1 MKKES
6 MLVVEDEDIMRD
18 ALVDYFSDGGHKVD
32 TAIDGDKELK
42 KYNLE
47 DYDVM
52 IIDLK
57 LPGRNG
63 LSVLKEVR
71 IKNPK
76 AKVIIITAYPSVET
90 ETEAIRGGA
99 IDYLAKP
106 FDLNYLEEKKIN
118 FYNVPTQSYDV
129 AQGVIAYILAF
140 ATNLVEGDRSMKR
153 GQWKKNSLIGSRIT
167 GKKLGIIGCGKIGR
181 EVTRLGSALGIKVIV
196 SDPCLKDDPNVTPV
210 TLDVLLST
218 SDFIS
223 VNCPLTNGTRD
234 LIGAEEI
241 AKMKDNIFLVNTARG
256 GIINEKAL
264 LDALNEGK
272 VVAALD
278 VLVSKP
284 PFEDDLSK
292 KLIMN
297 ENVIVTPHSIGQTFE
312 AIQEKGEG
320 VIKAI
325 NDHVDSRK

>member
-1 MKKES
+1 MKKYYKILLWGSLFSIS
-6 MLVVEDEDIMRD
+6 M
-18 ALVDYFSDGGHKVD
+18 A
-32 TAIDGDKELK
+32 
-42 KYNLE
+42 
-47 DYDVM
+47 
-52 IIDLK
+52 
-57 LPGRNG
+57 
-63 LSVLKEVR
+63 
-71 IKNPK
+71 
-76 AKVIIITAYPSVET
+76 
-90 ETEAIRGGA
+90 
-99 IDYLAKP
+99 
-106 FDLNYLEEKKIN
+106 YLESAVVVYLRELYYPNGFSFPLQKIIP
-118 FYNVPTQSYDV
+118 FIYFT
-129 AQGVIAYILAF
+129 
-140 ATNLVEGDRSMKR
+140 E
-153 GQWKKNSLIGSRIT
+153 
-167 GKKLGIIGCGKIGR
+167 IGR
-181 EVTRLGSALGIKVIV
+181 EVARLGSALGIKVIV

-241 AKMKDNIFLVNTARG
+241 AKMKDNVFLVNTARG